1 MLASD
6 LRETLVMT
14 ADAMRDAQD
23 PWWVIS
29 SAAVALHGVV
39 PIEVGDVDVLM
50 SVGDARRLM
59 DALGITPIEDGA
71 SSLFRSTLFGRWETP
86 PLVAEIM
93 AGFHVATAAGWTEVL
108 PRTRVPILVEGCVVY
123 MPDRAEL
130 AGMLSL
136 FGRPKDLERARFLTL
151 QM

>member
-14 ADAMRDAQD
+14 ADAMRDARD

-50 SVGDARRLM
+50 SLGDARRVM
-59 DALGITPIEDGA
+59 DGLGVVPIKDGA
-71 SSLFRSTLFGRWETP
+71 SSLFRSTLFGRWESP
-86 PLVAEIM
+86 PLVVEVM
-93 AGFHVATAAGWTEVL
+93 AAFHVATSAGWTEVL
-108 PRTRVPILVEGCVVY
+108 PRTRLSLPLDGRVVY
-123 MPDRAEL
+123 VPDRAEL
-130 AGMLSL
+130 VGILRM
-136 FGRPKDLERARFLTL
+136 FGRPKDLERVRLLTS
-151 QM
+151 

>member
-29 SAAVALHGVV
+29 GAAIALHGVT

-50 SVGDARRLM
+50 SVGDARRAM
-59 DALGITPIEDGA
+59 DGLGVVPIKDGA

-86 PLVAEIM
+86 PLIVEIM
-93 AGFHVATAAGWTEVL
+93 AGFHVATSAGWAEVL
-108 PRTRVPILVEGCVVY
+108 PRTRVPIFVDERVVY
-123 MPDRAEL
+123 VPDRAEL
-130 AGMLSL
+130 AEMLRL
-136 FGRPKDLERARFLTL
+136 FGRPKDLERVRLLTL
-151 QM
+151 